1 MLGVDRGT
9 AEEFHGRLLSNA
21 HTLDRSARQH
31 ASQGDVVSALA
42 AAWGADV
49 TAIQAALWER
59 ILIAS
64 RAPQRQYFQAAASL
78 SQALAA
84 LDPFPGSGA
93 TAEAVLKH
101 ARERLSAEFDDSLRR
116 EVDAHLPDI
125 GYLGMLPAPTAQDLQ
140 AAVDAR
146 IDDHTPAEYA
156 SERRQAA
163 IDAMLRAQSDRI
175 KRDIPAAIRAAY
187 DSDFSILEGYLIESA
202 LAVGDTFLL
211 TVTIRTDLV
220 NGAISELAGLPEDF
234 VRAVGTLRD
243 AMASAL
249 NEADGERLRSMLLPV

>member
-9 AEEFHGRLLSNA
+9 AEEFHGRLLANA
-21 HTLDRSARQH
+21 HTLDRAARLH
-31 ASQGDVVSALA
+31 ANQGDVVAALA

-49 TAIQAALWER
+49 TSIQAVLWER

-84 LDPFPGSGA
+84 LDETSISGV
-93 TAEAVLKH
+93 TAEALVKQ
-101 ARERLSAEFDDSLRR
+101 ARVRLWAEFDASLRR

-125 GYLGMLPAPTAQDLQ
+125 GYLAMLAAPSTQDLQ
-140 AAVDAR
+140 DAVDAR
-146 IDDHTPAEYA
+146 IDDHTPAEFVA
-156 SERRQAA
+156 ERRQEA

-175 KRDIPAAIRAAY
+175 RRDIPAAIRSAY
-187 DSDFSILEGYLIESA
+187 DSDFSILEGYLVESA
-202 LAVGDTFLL
+202 LAVGDTYLL
-211 TVTIRTDLV
+211 TVTIRSDLV
-220 NGAISELAGLPEDF
+220 TGAISELAGLPEDF
-234 VRAVGTLRD
+234 ARAVSTLRD

-249 NEADGERLRSMLLPV
+249 NEADGERLRSLLLPV